1 MKKVN
6 TFEEHF
12 ERKEFI
18 TNLHTHVSEKY
29 TPEELDSLVGEGFF
43 DFIRGLVLNP
53 FKKKQLRNL
62 AEKLVEV
69 RVKIGKLKI
78 EGDQV
83 EQFEDELESKYDSY
97 DYNTRGTAPK
107 SHKSNSTHDAQIE
120 LLEAQEEDII
130 TMMDSIGEENET
142 LAKYVSKVKLEA
154 RFKSTEILLRFA
166 DDDIKRT
173 LQKMARQD
181 NQKIKNLDRQIKD
194 DIS

>member
-1 MKKVN
+1 MKKIK

-12 ERKEFI
+12 ERKEFVN
-18 TNLHTHVSEKY
+18 NLHQHVSEKY
-29 TPEELDSLVGEGFF
+29 TPEELDSLIGEGFF
-43 DFIRGLVLNP
+43 DFVKGLVLNP
-53 FKKKQLRNL
+53 FKKRELRKL

-69 RVKIGKLKI
+69 RVKVGKLKI

-83 EQFEDELESKYDSY
+83 EQFEDELESKYDAY

-107 SHKSNSTHDAQIE
+107 SHKSDSTHDAQID

-142 LAKYVSKVKLEA
+142 LAKYVSKLKLEA
-154 RFKSTEILLRFA
+154 RFKSTEVLLKFA

-181 NQKIKNLDRQIKD
+181 NQKIKTIDKQLD
-194 DIS
+194 SELS

>member
-1 MKKVN
+1 MKKVK

-18 TNLHTHVSEKY
+18 TNLHQHVSEKY
-29 TPEELDSLVGEGFF
+29 TTEELDSLIGEGFF
-43 DFIRGLVLNP
+43 DFVKGLVLNP
-53 FKKKQLRNL
+53 FKKRELRKL

-97 DYNTRGTAPK
+97 DYNAPSAPK
-107 SHKSNSTHDAQIE
+107 SYKSDSTHDAQIE
-120 LLEAQEEDII
+120 ILESQEDDII

-181 NQKIKNLDRQIKD
+181 NQKIKTIDKQID
-194 DIS
+194 SELS